1 MKLYNIFDE
10 ENNFVKG
17 ITVYGQKDLK
27 EVEDFFNKDIDT
39 INADI
44 AEKKSVTTDG
54 KEYTVKLLYTMFI

>member
-27 EVEDFFNKDIDT
+27 EFEDFFNKDIDT
-39 INADI
+39 INAEI
-44 AEKKSVTTDG
+44 AEKKSVTKDG